1 MPPRTRSTSTA
12 KAAAEKPAKTTDQP
26 EAAETPADAV
36 DTEALNARIAELES
50 DLAARDEKPKNVV
63 EAIVAVMR
71 DVRAVGKDGFNESQR
86 FNFRGIDGTVN
97 ALGPVMRK
105 HGLVVMP
112 FQQSIRHE
120 QVTARGGS
128 TMNSVLV
135 EVEYHFYGPGGIND
149 KIVARTAGEAFD
161 SGDKGTA
168 KAMSVA
174 FRTALLQGF
183 ALPTQERD
191 PDEDSHELATPP
203 TTAEFKD
210 EVAAAVE
217 AEGDD
222 ADAIVA
228 ALVAIGQAHGEP
240 LLNQVAIPRTE
251 KNRAMN
257 GTDWLKGIIKHY
269 EGLAAV
275 RRAER
280 AAAERA
286 TADADLASQPGAAT
300 EGAPGADQQSAPGAE
315 TVTAPGA
322 ERSAPVESAQ
332 HRAASEQTRADVA
345 ASEATPTGF
354 MGALT
359 SEIAGH
365 ADIVGVHPRVYVETL
380 LAMKQGASSVTELPI
395 GLVRTWVIDQRGPII
410 GTLRQSGRASLAN
423 ALEALG
429 ADVQPWEHTLAAAE
443 QHAGAEA
450 PAHV

>member
-1 MPPRTRSTSTA
+1 MPPRTRRTA
-12 KAAAEKPAKTTDQP
+12 DAKPAKTTDQP
-26 EAAETPADAV
+26 EAAEQAPAETPADAV

-50 DLAARDEKPKNVV
+50 DLAARDEKPRNVV
-63 EAIVAVMR
+63 EAMVAVMR
-71 DVRAVGKDGFNESQR
+71 DVRAVGKDGENKEQG

-97 ALGPVMRK
+97 ALGPAMRK
-105 HGLVVMP
+105 HGLVVLP
-112 FQQSIRHE
+112 VQQSIRHE
-120 QVTARGGS
+120 QVTTRNNR

-135 EVEYHFYGPGGIND
+135 EVEYHFYGPGGIDD
-149 KIVARTAGEAFD
+149 KIVARSVGESFD

-228 ALVAIGQAHGEP
+228 ALIAIGQAHGEP

-257 GTDWLKGIIKHY
+257 GTDWLKGIIGHY

-280 AAAERA
+280 AEAERA
-286 TADADLASQPGAAT
+286 AAEQDLASQPGAAP
-300 EGAPGADQQSAPGAE
+300 EGAPGAEQQSAPGAE
-315 TVTAPGA
+315 TQAAPGA
-322 ERSAPVESAQ
+322 EQSAPVESDQ
-332 HRAASEQTRADVA
+332 HRAASEQTRADVN
-345 ASEATPTGF
+345 ATSAPANAF
-354 MGALT
+354 MDALV
-359 SEIAGH
+359 SEIQGH
-365 ADIVGVHPRVYVETL
+365 ADLVGVEPRAYVADL
-380 LAMKQGASSVTELPI
+380 MALRPSAKSVTDLPV
-395 GLVRTWVIDQRGPII
+395 GLVRQYVVDSRPAVVGMARSK
-410 GTLRQSGRASLAN
+410 GLASLAL
-423 ALEALG
+423 ALESLG
-429 ADVQPWEHTLAAAE
+429 TDVRPWSDVLEQAE
-443 QHAGAEA
+443 RIAGEA